1 MNSDTLPP
9 NPFGEECCEHERETY
24 KGSYKDY
31 FFDDIPF
38 LKTAIDYHTY
48 IIVGRR
54 GAGKTSLANFFEFQG
69 KIKNS
74 SCIDVNEPQVY
85 TDVLSRITSNSTTSV
100 DILTHKM
107 LCVWEYVFWNMIFD
121 HYKDDATS
129 ISAIALCSD
138 NKQSPAH
145 FIQKALH
152 SFLDKFMNESAV
164 DFATSVENYF
174 KDIAFNK
181 AKTAVLDISKKKPLI
196 IAMDSLERYDVD
208 SEFLMAATSALVQFS
223 SQFNIAHASN
233 GLHLK
238 VFLSGEI
245 VPSLK
250 EQWITNVTKYFRKPL
265 YLCWRP
271 KDLVRLTSWRLS
283 KYLKEHKLS
292 NIALPSD
299 IDWTSFKEVHSN
311 IWEPFFG
318 EKIVNRA
325 KMEESTFPYL
335 LRHTQLRPRQFVVL
349 CNYIADKAIEDGN
362 FPYFKNEDL
371 VSQTWDVELELA
383 DEVIS
388 SYAKIYEN
396 IGYILDALTS
406 MPAYFMGKEL
416 DRIAHKTASAWPNGV
431 YSPDRFKRL
440 IAELGIVGK
449 VRHYDERTKIVKA
462 DFEYALR
469 TRLYL
474 PHDEYCVIHP
484 MFFRKF
490 HIKNTQEY
498 LIYPFPDHPDFQE
511 LS

>member
-1 MNSDTLPP
+1 MSDL
-9 NPFGEECCEHERETY
+9 EQV
-24 KGSYKDY
+24 
-31 FFDDIPF
+31 
-38 LKTAIDYHTY
+38 LKTAIDDHTY

-54 GAGKTSLANFFEFQG
+54 GAGKTSLANFFEFQE
-69 KIKNS
+69 KIQNS

-85 TDVLSRITSNSTTSV
+85 TDVLSRITSDTTTSV

-107 LCVWEYVFWNMIFD
+107 LCVWEYVFWNIIFN
-121 HYKDDATS
+121 HYKEDATS
-129 ISAIALCSD
+129 INAVALSAD
-138 NKQSPAH
+138 NDVNSPAH
-145 FIQKALH
+145 FIQLALH
-152 SFLDKFMNESAV
+152 SFLDKFINKEAV

-174 KDIAFNK
+174 KDKAFK
-181 AKTAVLDISKKKPLI
+181 SAQIAVLEISPEKPLI
-196 IAMDSLERYDVD
+196 IAMDSLERYDVNSD
-208 SEFLMAATSALVQFS
+208 FFMAATSALVQFA
-223 SQFNIAHASN
+223 SQFNIAHAAK

-238 VFLSGEI
+238 VFLSGEV

-250 EQWITNVTKYFRKPL
+250 EQWITNVTKFFRKPL

-271 KDLVRLTSWRLS
+271 RDLVRLTSWRLF
-283 KYLKEHKLS
+283 KYIKHHKLTHVE
-292 NIALPSD
+292 LPSRV
-299 IDWTSFKEVHSN
+299 DWTSFTEVHSSV
-311 IWEPFFG
+311 WQPFFG
-318 EKIVNRA
+318 KRIVNRA
-325 KMEESTFPYL
+325 KMEECTFPYL

-349 CNYIADKAIEDGN
+349 CNYIADKAISEGN

-371 VSQTWDVELELA
+371 VLQTRNVELELA

-406 MPAYFMGKEL
+406 MPCFFMGKEL
-416 DRIAHKTASAWPNGV
+416 DRIAHKTASAWPSGT

-449 VRHYDERTKIVKA
+449 VRRFDERTKIVEA

-490 HIKNTQEY
+490 HIKNTNEY
-498 LIYPFPDHPDFQE
+498 LIYPFPDHHDFDE
-511 LS
+511 LAEIR